1 MAPVAV
7 TACRARVN
15 LDSML
20 DEGVE
25 RPPEF

>member
-7 TACRARVN
+7 TACRACVN
-15 LDSML
+15 PDEKL

-25 RPPEF
+25 RPVEF